1 MATVAA
7 LAGRRIDSPS
17 EPSRFPLESV
27 ALVAERLRTTLK
39 AEGTTM
45 LVCSAACGADLV
57 ALDVAAALKI
67 ARRIVL
73 PFAVDRFRQE
83 SVADRPG
90 DWGPMF
96 DRIVAELSA
105 TGEVVVMNETPG
117 TAGYAAA
124 SIKILDEAERL
135 AVASKARVVSI
146 VVWEGQ
152 PRPGTDLTDEFRKA
166 SRSRDID
173 VIDVLTR

>member
-1 MATVAA
+1 
-7 LAGRRIDSPS
+7 
-17 EPSRFPLESV
+17 
-27 ALVAERLRTTLK
+27 
-39 AEGTTM
+39 M

-57 ALDVAAALKI
+57 ALDVAAALNI

-83 SVADRPG
+83 SVTDRPG
-90 DWGPMF
+90 DWGPTF

-105 TGEVVVMNETPG
+105 TGEVFVMNETPG
-117 TAGYAAA
+117 TEGYAAA
-124 SIKILDEAERL
+124 TIKILDEAERL
-135 AVASKARVVSI
+135 AAASKAKVVSI

-152 PRPGTDLTDEFRKA
+152 PRPGTDLTDGFRKESL
-166 SRSRDID
+166 SRHID